1 MAARSGCSMRIAAFV
16 GIFILALFL
25 TGLIVGPLGASLFG
39 IQTPEDGR
47 ELWYAVS
54 AVAGVGWGFFGLS
67 FAAATVMWLFWA
79 WPRIKKSTVYLS
91 TTNDQIAVCIK
102 F

>member
-1 MAARSGCSMRIAAFV
+1 MFLIMAISFSGTSGLFLIMGIAASSVV
-16 GIFILALFL
+16 GAFYLQ
-25 TGLIVGPLGASLFG
+25 PNSFG
-39 IQTPEDGR
+39 IQTPEEGR

-67 FAAATVMWLFWA
+67 FAAATLMWLFWA